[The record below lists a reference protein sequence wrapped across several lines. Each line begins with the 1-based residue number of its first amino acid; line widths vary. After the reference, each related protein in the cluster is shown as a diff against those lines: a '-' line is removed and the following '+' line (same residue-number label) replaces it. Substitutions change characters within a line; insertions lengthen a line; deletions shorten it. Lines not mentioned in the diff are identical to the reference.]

1 MNKEEL
7 IEELVLELSL
17 VSDKGLPDLGDR
29 KNISFI
35 REFFRKKSLTEFG
48 ETVIQNLFEKDK
60 QFKNPVLNKVIK
72 YKNVKGEDAEGLV
85 GNLLRR
91 PKEEDA
97 YIKAVAALGG
107 EGSDTYKKAMDDLG
121 SEGQPNRDIEKEREK
136 GDSGED
142 GGEEPQPQTPSAFDK
157 NTDGGKAYLEDLPD
171 DDPAKPK
178 EMVDDTEETKS
189 GGVVYPVGNGYYA
202 DTPDGRPKYR
212 RAVEENID
220 KNHFKFILEAEDE
233 EDGDVVIK
241 TIDGSGGETEP
252 LIVIDP
258 NISNLITP
266 TDTDS
271 AVVARGKQN
280 VASAINAIDV
290 QFKKLADMPNNP
302 YAEDHRKVG
311 KIMSQIFSGNKISD
325 EDKKFIKQYIRIAEP
340 SASKLNSAK
349 YYIAKEPNNF
359 KNRIKVVVGS
369 KQGST
374 HIAKFREYTQEAG
387 LEIISPSTFGT
398 KLTTA
403 NQTFIDSE
411 GNTKLLKN
419 EDGSN
424 YAKLEKDDSGNPT
437 KVIIGDSV
445 IVRLDE
451 NEEGISDEERV
462 IRQRSNR
469 NMDEYAKSIE
479 KGDLDFIDMD
489 EGLSP
494 NTPQNR
500 VVVIKSALSG
510 MADRLKFLANKEG
523 LKSDRIYNIINSLK
537 NFSDKDPNVNPNDW
551 FKELNSIMSS
561 IANDKGNPSLKES
574 WPNYA
579 EIYAAIV
586 EMHDAG
592 KGTEN
597 GSFAVLPKSTTL
609 ETVDILIINKG
620 NTDNQIV
627 TLGGKSVKKGKGS
640 ASALTS
646 KVNKSIYKN
655 DTDGSKKQK
664 IIELTKSY
672 DSIYSVSLEDST
684 EVHKE
689 HHSKFVD
696 NLIQNSKE
704 LGVGDDVINKL
715 TKSIQPGG
723 SGYNSINKALE
734 AVKAQREKGGK
745 SIDSDTMD
753 KIKMRLES
761 YYLQNYLSHYA
772 YNINVDVQDFTNV
785 SVQSQSTDPGG
796 AELVKNGDIRLDSS
810 DGINILAY
818 IKPEF
823 NVGWGD
829 EGRSSNP
836 GSGRFYNKSKNP

>member
-1 MNKEEL
+1 MNITKFIDKLLTELSYRVKEGYPILDNKEH
-7 IEELVLELSL
+7 IRILSDIL
-17 VSDKGLPDLGDR
+17 REWGLGDEAHTFIYNLTEADEKRFRNPILNKEVEYVDDKG
-29 KNISFI
+29 N
-35 REFFRKKSLTEFG
+35 KK
-48 ETVIQNLFEKDK
+48 V
-60 QFKNPVLNKVIK
+60 
-72 YKNVKGEDAEGLV
+72 GLV
-85 GNLLRR
+85 GNLLRLQKDTAGR
-91 PKEEDA
+91 KAAERLLPAEGSEERKEINRE
-97 YIKAVAALGG
+97 LGG
-107 EGSDTYKKAMDDLG
+107 EN
-121 SEGQPNRDIEKEREK
+121 QPNRDDISGSTQSDSEDGETPQTPAVTVFDKETK
-136 GDSGED
+136 
-142 GGEEPQPQTPSAFDK
+142 GGEEYLK
-157 NTDGGKAYLEDLPD
+157 NLPD
-171 DDPAKPK
+171 NDPAKPDEFK
-178 EMVDDTEETKS
+178 DDSKETKS

-202 DTPDGRPKYR
+202 DTPDGKPKYR
-212 RAVEENID
+212 VAVEEHID
-220 KNHFKFILEAEDE
+220 KNHFKYILEAESE
-233 EDGDVVIK
+233 EEGDTVIK
-241 TIDGSGGETEP
+241 TVDGTGGKRKP
-252 LIVIDP
+252 MIVLDP
-258 NISNLITP
+258 NLSNLITP
-266 TDTDS
+266 NDNDS

-280 VASAINAIDV
+280 VAAAINAIDV
-290 QFKKLADMPNNP
+290 QFKKLADTPNNP
-302 YAEDHRKVG
+302 YAEEHRKVG
-311 KIMSQIFSGNKISD
+311 EIMAQIFSGNKISD
-325 EDKKFIKQYIRIAEP
+325 DDKKFIKQYIRIAEP

-359 KNRIKVVVGS
+359 KNRIRVVVGS

-374 HIAKFREYTQEAG
+374 HIAKFREYTQQAG

-403 NQTFIDSE
+403 NQTFVDSE
-411 GNTKLLKN
+411 GKTKLLKN
-419 EDGSN
+419 EDGSD
-424 YAKLEKDDSGNPT
+424 YAKLEKDENGNPT

-445 IVRLDE
+445 IVRLNE

-479 KGDLDFIDMD
+479 KGDLQFIDMD
-489 EGLSP
+489 NGLSP

-510 MADRLKFLANKEG
+510 MADRLKALADKEG
-523 LKSDRIYNIINSLK
+523 VKSDRIHNIINSLK
-537 NFSDKDPNVNPNDW
+537 NFSDKDPNVNPNEW
-551 FKELNSIMSS
+551 FRELNSIMSS

-586 EMHDAG
+586 EMHDG
-592 KGTEN
+592 GNGTEN

-609 ETVDILIINKG
+609 ETVDILIVNEG

-627 TLGGKSVKKGKGS
+627 TLGGKSVKKGKGG
-640 ASALTS
+640 ASALTA
-646 KVNKSIYKN
+646 KVNKSMYKD
-655 DTDGSKKQK
+655 DTDGLKKQK
-664 IIELTKSY
+664 ILDLTKSY
-672 DSIYSVSLEDST
+672 DDIYSVSLEDST
-684 EVHKE
+684 EVHKD

-704 LGVGDDVINKL
+704 LGVGDDIINKL
-715 TKSIQPGG
+715 RKSIQPGG
-723 SGYNSINKALE
+723 SGYNSVNKALE

-745 SIDSDTMD
+745 NVDTDTMN

-796 AELVKNGDIRLDSS
+796 AELVKNKEIRLDSS
-810 DGINILAY
+810 DGINVLAY

-829 EGRSSNP
+829 EGRSNNP
-836 GSGRFYNKSKNP
+836 GSGRFYNKSKIK